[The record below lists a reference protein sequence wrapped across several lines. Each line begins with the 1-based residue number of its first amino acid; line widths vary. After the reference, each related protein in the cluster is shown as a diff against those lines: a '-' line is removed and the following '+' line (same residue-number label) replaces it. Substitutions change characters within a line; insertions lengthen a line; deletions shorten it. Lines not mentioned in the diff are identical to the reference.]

1 MGDIRVLVVDDSAVV
16 RRIVAQVLDA
26 EPGISVVGTA
36 QNGRIALEKLTELSP
51 DAVTLDIEM
60 PELDGLGTLKELRKT
75 HPRTPVIMF
84 STLTERGASA
94 TIEALSLGA
103 SDYVTKPSNTTALTQ
118 SVRSVREQLVPKLR
132 SLCGGAALPG
142 GMPAAAQPGRR
153 YGAAAAATGPAG
165 AMAASA
171 RRPGTAGR
179 PAPGAPTARLTPAA
193 KRPDILVIGSSTGG
207 PEALARVLGGL
218 PASLPVPVA
227 VVQHMPPIFT
237 RLLAERL
244 SRSSALDVREAAQ
257 DDQLVPGRVLIAP
270 GDRHLEVVRRGT
282 GLYANLTTAPPENFC
297 RPAVDV
303 LFRSVA
309 TVFGGS
315 VLAVVLTGMGSD
327 GKLGA
332 QVLKTRGA
340 RVLAQDQST
349 SVVWG
354 MPGAVTT
361 AGLADAVLPLDAVP
375 GAIVDSIGLAGRPR
389 SAGATEAALTR
400 GTRA

>member
-36 QNGRIALEKLTELSP
+36 QNGRIALDKLVELSP

-60 PELDGLGTLKELRKT
+60 PELDGLGTLKRLRQT

-132 SLCGGAALPG
+132 SLCGQGPQQPGGAGAA
-142 GMPAAAQPGRR
+142 PGRR
-153 YGAAAAATGPAG
+153 TGTLGAPAG
-165 AMAASA
+165 AVGTGA
-171 RRPGTAGR
+171 RRPGAA
-179 PAPGAPTARLTPAA
+179 APVARLTPAA

-207 PEALARVLGGL
+207 PEALARVLSGL
-218 PASLPVPVA
+218 PGTLPVPVA

-244 SRSSALDVREAAQ
+244 DRSSALEVREAAE

-282 GLYANLTTAPPENFC
+282 GLFAHLTTAPPENFC

-309 TVFGGS
+309 ATFGGS

-327 GKLGA
+327 GKAGA
-332 QVLKTRGA
+332 QTLKARGA
-340 RVLAQDQST
+340 RVLAQDQAT

-354 MPGAVTT
+354 MPGAVTA

-389 SAGATEAALTR
+389 PASATTEAALTR
-400 GTRA
+400 GTRP